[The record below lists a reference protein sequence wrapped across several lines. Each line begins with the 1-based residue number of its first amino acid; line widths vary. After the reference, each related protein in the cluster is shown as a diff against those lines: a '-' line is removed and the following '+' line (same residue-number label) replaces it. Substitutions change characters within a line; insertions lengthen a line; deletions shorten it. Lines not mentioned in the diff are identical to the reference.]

1 MALKILIIIAF
12 LLALASTAHAQPFIL
27 FSRSRAS
34 KRRARRASLEREDAH
49 VECVLN
55 RTEIGILHS
64 EYTYQ
69 TRADPNKLLCRVITN
84 TFETYTNAPVR
95 NLTTQGIRDMP
106 THLKEGI
113 VANVTYW
120 FGQLVYTQK
129 NFPRTYKPGMNITA
143 TFDDVLK
150 YDDFHCDHRLGR
162 KQYDNGFASVLMVV
176 LFMGYIFR

>member
-1 MALKILIIIAF
+1 MALKILIIVAF
-12 LLALASTAHAQPFIL
+12 LVALASTAHAQPFIL

-34 KRRARRASLEREDAH
+34 KRRARCARLEREKAH

-113 VANVTYW
+113 VANVTHW
-120 FGQLVYTQK
+120 FGQLVYTEK
-129 NFPRTYKPGMNITA
+129 NFPKTYKQGMNVTA

-150 YDDFHCDHRLGR
+150 YNKLHCDHSLGR
-162 KQYDNGFASVLMVV
+162 KQPDNGIASVLTVL